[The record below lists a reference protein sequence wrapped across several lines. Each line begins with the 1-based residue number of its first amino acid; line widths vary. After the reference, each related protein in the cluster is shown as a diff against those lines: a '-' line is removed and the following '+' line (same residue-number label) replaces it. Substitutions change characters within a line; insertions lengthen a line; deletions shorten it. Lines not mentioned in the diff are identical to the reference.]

1 MRHPATIVLRFYK
14 TAARNFMDG
23 PYCIQSGGPRND
35 TIGFFSN
42 IQNKLHFAVTGM
54 TATELRGQKGRS
66 CMKLEFKIQL
76 YQPSVNQLCRF
87 AESPAF
93 GG

>member
-1 MRHPATIVLRFYK
+1 
-14 TAARNFMDG
+14 MDG